1 MRVLAID
8 PGFGRCGVAVLDGNA
23 STSHILYSDCI
34 ETDAKSDFINRLF
47 VVATEVSKLI
57 EEFNPELIAIE
68 ELFFSNNQKTAFHVA
83 EIRGML
89 MYLAVSSSTPL
100 VEYNPLAVKVALTG
114 YGKATK
120 QDVIKMV
127 SRLTDLKKIPAYDDE
142 YDAIALGVTALAG
155 ARSIAIKSHLL

>member
-23 STSHILYSDCI
+23 STSQILYSDCI
-34 ETDAKSDFINRLF
+34 ETNAKNDFIQRLF
-47 VVATEVSKLI
+47 EVANGVVQLI
-57 EEFNPELIAIE
+57 DTYKPELIAIE

-89 MYLAVSSSTPL
+89 MYLAVSHAILL

-127 SRLTDLKKIPAYDDE
+127 TRLTDLKKIPTYDDE
-142 YDAIALGVTALAG
+142 YDAIALGITALAG
-155 ARSIAIKSHLL
+155 ARNMAIKSH